1 MKHILLTV
9 MLVMSFS
16 AMAEIIGVN
25 KMSIKPGFNTRY
37 DLRVHLKEMKADLD
51 CQSFIQG
58 LNIEKNKEK
67 VQIVLEAWECED
79 IAKKMYASLKKLK
92 AFCIDVDY
100 DSLSIK
106 DSATCRY

>member
-1 MKHILLTV
+1 MKNILLFA

-16 AMAEIIGVN
+16 AFAEILGVN

-37 DLRVHLKEMKADLD
+37 DLRVHLPEVKADLD

-58 LNIEKNKEK
+58 LNIEKNHEK
-67 VQIVLEAWECED
+67 IQIVLEAWECEE
-79 IAKKMYASLKKLK
+79 ISKKMYASLKKLK

-100 DSLSIK
+100 DSLTIK
-106 DSATCRY
+106 DSSTCR

>member
-1 MKHILLTV
+1 MKHLLMISILV
-9 MLVMSFS
+9 FSFS
-16 AMAEIIGVN
+16 ALAEVIGVN
-25 KMSIKPGFNTRY
+25 KMSIRQGFNTRY
-37 DLRVHLKEMKADLD
+37 DLRVHIKNMKADLD

-67 VQIVLEAWECED
+67 VNIMLEPWECED
-79 IAKKMYASLKKLK
+79 LSKKMYASLKKLK

-100 DSLSIK
+100 DTLTIK